1 MGKKAVFISCFHYY
15 DNRIAL
21 VVEFLQK
28 EGYECYYIT
37 SDFDHIKKQTY
48 SCQVLGSIQI
58 PTKPYRK
65 NMSFDRIYSHFRF
78 SRMAMERVE
87 CIQPDLVYVQFPP
100 NSLCRVAAKY
110 KRKYPEIRL
119 IFDIYDLWP
128 ETFPSGRAKALL
140 KIPFRIWGWLRN
152 SGLPAADLIYTEC
165 GLYQKV
171 LAKYLKDK
179 KTQVLYLTRPGT
191 TAGEFRP
198 LPEEGVMQLC
208 YLGSINNIIDIPA
221 IAGLIQEI
229 QKLRPVKLN
238 IIGDG
243 ESRELL
249 ITSVRETGAEVE
261 YHGPIF
267 DVDQRQAIFDRCS
280 FGINVMKESVCV
292 GLTMKSLDYFAGGL
306 PILNTIQADTWD
318 LVEQEGIG
326 VNLCRENLTETAQK
340 ICKMDSQT
348 LKQMRERTLEVFNRY
363 FAKQRIM
370 DVLSESLL

>member
-1 MGKKAVFISCFHYY
+1 M
-15 DNRIAL
+15 
-21 VVEFLQK
+21 
-28 EGYECYYIT
+28 
-37 SDFDHIKKQTY
+37 
-48 SCQVLGSIQI
+48 
-58 PTKPYRK
+58 
-65 NMSFDRIYSHFRF
+65 
-78 SRMAMERVE
+78 
-87 CIQPDLVYVQFPP
+87 
-100 NSLCRVAAKY
+100 
-110 KRKYPEIRL
+110 
-119 IFDIYDLWP
+119 
-128 ETFPSGRAKALL
+128 
-140 KIPFRIWGWLRN
+140 
-152 SGLPAADLIYTEC
+152 
-165 GLYQKV
+165 
-171 LAKYLKDK
+171 
-179 KTQVLYLTRPGT
+179 TRPGT

-198 LPEEGVMQLC
+198 LPEEGVLQLC

-249 ITSVRETGAEVE
+249 IASVRETGAAVE